1 MKKIMVQLALV
12 EAKAKAKPRNKAI
25 KAPSPQLNLPLWPE
39 AVRAIPNA
47 VLRGALFNVAKVRA
61 NCTNLTLLTS
71 VSGVEIRFKGERFNQ
86 TDLDVLEQLLHLAR
100 LQPIG
105 SQIRFNTKT
114 LLRAL
119 DRQTG
124 KTQRD
129 QLHEEIIRL
138 RSGTVDLLWT
148 ADRKRF
154 FGGLISKGVKDEETQ
169 EYVIELEPRI
179 MELYQ
184 NGYSYINHDQRQQ
197 LGANNI
203 ARWLHAFYSTHEHP
217 FPYKVATLR
226 DLCGST
232 SNLRLFRAKLKES
245 LASLVEVGAI
255 ESWLIDEK
263 DLVVIHKSA
272 ITKATIKGA
281 FGRR

>member
-12 EAKAKAKPRNKAI
+12 EAKAKANSLTKII
-25 KAPSPQLNLPLWPE
+25 KAPSQQLNLPLWPE
-39 AVRAIPNA
+39 SVRAIPNA

-217 FPYKVATLR
+217 YHYKVATLR

-232 SNLRLFRAKLKES
+232 ISQLFLFRAKLKEA
-245 LASLVEVGAI
+245 LAGLVSAGAI
-255 ESWLIDEK
+255 RDWEIGKD
-263 DLVVIHKSA
+263 DLVVIHK
-272 ITKATIKGA
+272 
-281 FGRR
+281 

>member
-1 MKKIMVQLALV
+1 MKKALDLLAAA
-12 EAKAKAKPRNKAI
+12 ESKARLKPRI
-25 KAPSPQLNLPLWPE
+25 KPAKEALQLHLPLWPD

-47 VLRGALFNVAKVRA
+47 VLRGALFNVSKARA
-61 NCTNLTLLTS
+61 NCMSLTLLTS

-86 TDLDVLEQLLHLAR
+86 TDLDVWEQLLHLAR

-114 LLRAL
+114 FLRSL

-148 ADRKRF
+148 GDKKRF
-154 FGGLISKGVKDEETQ
+154 FGGLISKGFKDEETQ

-179 MELYQ
+179 MELYK
-184 NGYSYINHDQRQQ
+184 NGYSYIDHDQRRQ
-197 LGANNI
+197 LGSNNI
-203 ARWLHAFYSTHEHP
+203 SRWLHAFYSTHEHP
-217 FPYKVATLR
+217 YPYKVSTLR
-226 DLCGST
+226 DLCGSV
-232 SNLRLFRAKLKES
+232 SNLRLFRSKIKES
-245 LASLVEVGAI
+245 LTALVEVGAI
-255 ESWLIDEK
+255 SQWEINGN
-263 DLVVIHKSA
+263 DLVVVHKT
-272 ITKATIKGA
+272 IATPATVKGA
-281 FGRR
+281 SRIR

>member
-1 MKKIMVQLALV
+1 MTTPLKALAKLTSSRK
-12 EAKAKAKPRNKAI
+12 AASKPKAKAA
-25 KAPSPQLNLPLWPE
+25 STQLNLPLWPE
-39 AVRAIPNA
+39 SVRAIPNA

-61 NCTNLTLLTS
+61 TCTSLTLLTS
-71 VSGVEIRFKGERFNQ
+71 VSGVEIRFKGERLNQ
-86 TDLDVLEQLLHLAR
+86 TDLDVWEQLLHLAR
-100 LQPIG
+100 LQPVG

-114 LLRAL
+114 FLRAL

-148 ADRKRF
+148 ADKRRF
-154 FGGLISKGVKDEETQ
+154 FGGLISKGYKDEETQ
-169 EYVIELEPRI
+169 EYIIELEPRI
-179 MELYQ
+179 LEMYK
-184 NGYSYINHDQRQQ
+184 NGYSYIDHDQRQQ
-197 LGANNI
+197 LGSNNI

-217 FPYKVATLR
+217 YPYKVATLR

-232 SNLRLFRAKLKES
+232 ISQLFMFRSKLKDA
-245 LASLVEVGAI
+245 LTSLVEIGAI

-263 DLVVIHKSA
+263 DLVVIHK
-272 ITKATIKGA
+272 TVIKQIGQIGA
-281 FGRR
+281 FR

>member
-12 EAKAKAKPRNKAI
+12 EAKAKAKPRTKAI

-47 VLRGALFNVAKVRA
+47 VLRGALFNVAKARA
-61 NCTNLTLLTS
+61 TCTNLTLLTS

-86 TDLDVLEQLLHLAR
+86 TDLDVWEQLLHLAR
-100 LQPIG
+100 LQPVG

-148 ADRKRF
+148 ADKKRF
-154 FGGLISKGVKDEETQ
+154 FGGLISKGFKDEETQ

-184 NGYSYINHDQRQQ
+184 NGYSYIDHDQRQQ

-217 FPYKVATLR
+217 YPYKVATLR
-226 DLCGST
+226 ELCGST
-232 SNLRLFRAKLKES
+232 LGRLSEFRSRLKDALAKL
-245 LASLVEVGAI
+245 VDVGAI
-255 ESWLIDEK
+255 QSWQISK
-263 DLVVIHKSA
+263 NDLVVIHKTVVKR
-272 ITKATIKGA
+272 I
-281 FGRR
+281 R